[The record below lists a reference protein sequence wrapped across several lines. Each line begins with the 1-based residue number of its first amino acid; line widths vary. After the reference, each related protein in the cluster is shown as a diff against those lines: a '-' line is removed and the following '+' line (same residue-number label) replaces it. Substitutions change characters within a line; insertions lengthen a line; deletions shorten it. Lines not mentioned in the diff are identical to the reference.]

1 MVWPARETK
10 SSKLSATLMNRR
22 KLVSPDFTGN
32 VVVSVQNHSVD
43 ILNAF
48 LNSGPSESSNNLVL
62 SFVTFGGALVEVA
75 GLAVDSD
82 GVGDIGRG
90 AGAGGRADD
99 VDGVHVPPLPCFRM
113 ATPVNTHL
121 FFRHY

>member
-1 MVWPARETK
+1 
-10 SSKLSATLMNRR
+10 
-22 KLVSPDFTGN
+22 
-32 VVVSVQNHSVD
+32 VSVQNHSVD

-113 ATPVNTHL
+113 ATPVKHTYFFVTTEFTHL
-121 FFRHY
+121 NMCALFFIHILHYFA